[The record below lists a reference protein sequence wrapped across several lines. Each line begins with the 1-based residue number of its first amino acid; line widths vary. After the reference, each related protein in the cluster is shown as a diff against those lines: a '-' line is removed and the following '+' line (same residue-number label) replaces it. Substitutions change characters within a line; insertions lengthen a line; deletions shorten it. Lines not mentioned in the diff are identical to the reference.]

1 MPTLFSKFETM
12 LIKKQDIKTLP
23 LQELANKNLEEVQIW
38 CDHNGLP
45 HLHTWTLAQMVAQF
59 GTWTLVKHDGVI
71 DALATL
77 KQNIGDDKWKVGLWK
92 LTRVKRS
99 CLLTSQ
105 VKAPEYGAF
114 TPLILMG
121 FRRMQ
126 GVPYEA
132 WRNAT
137 GLEHILEPDL
147 YDAVVLDDYSC
158 CGLGSER
165 LLELRAEG
173 LKVRTGPK
181 AGSSKNPESTWS
193 LTGLK
198 GTELQGFPKL
208 TQTMLT
214 QCWLAHPKHRTP
226 YMILDPEDWDR
237 MPQPL
242 STAEIFKPAPEQK
255 RVVREDTAELPW
267 M

>member
-1 MPTLFSKFETM
+1 M

-23 LQELANKNLEEVQIW
+23 LQELANKNLEEVAIW

-45 HLHTWTLAQMVAQF
+45 HLHTWTLAQMVAHF

-71 DALATL
+71 DCLETL

-92 LTRVKRS
+92 LTRIKRS

-121 FRRMQ
+121 FKRMQ

-158 CGLGSER
+158 CGLGSDR

-226 YMILDPEDWDR
+226 YMILDPEDWDS